1 MMAEAIRKRWPKMR
15 ILHLPD
21 YDQLPPELPDA
32 DIFVGYSL
40 RASQLIEAKKLK
52 WIHSTAAGVAQ
63 LMYPEL
69 RDSGIMVT
77 NPSGI
82 FSVPM
87 AEHTI
92 GLLLAL
98 ARNFPDSVRG
108 QDRSEWVQQPLWDK
122 PQHLTEV
129 NGKILLI
136 VGFGSIG
143 HEVAR
148 RARAFD
154 LRVWGVTR
162 SGEGDRTLAEKI
174 IPAKDLNTVLPEA
187 DYVLIAAPETSETKH
202 LIGEAELARM
212 KPGARLI
219 NVGRGSLLDEAALIR
234 ALESGKLGGA
244 ALDVTQIE
252 PLPADNPLWKA
263 PNLFITPHTS
273 AVSDRLW
280 HRETALLMELLELW
294 FAGKELFNRSIRQRP
309 PPNDAARSDLR
320 QRCRY
325 LSFLSG
331 PFLDHTAGFWRAA
344 SLPRINPYFCFFPL
358 LVHDVIGPPSV
369 STNSTFILLNFPSLA
384 PPDVEY
390 VKMY

>member
-1 MMAEAIRKRWPKMR
+1 MTRITPAEAKLVICVWHPFTEWRPKPLMAEAIRRRWPDMR
-15 ILHLPD
+15 VLHLLD
-21 YDQLPPELPDA
+21 YDQLPPELPDT

-40 RASQLIEAKKLK
+40 RPTQLTEAKKLK

-87 AEHTI
+87 AEHTM

-108 QDRSEWVQQPLWDK
+108 QDRGEWVQQQLWDK
-122 PQHLTEV
+122 PQHLTEL
-129 NGKILLI
+129 NGQVLLI

-143 HEVAR
+143 REVAR

-162 SGEGDRTLAEKI
+162 SGEGDSALAEKI
-174 IPAKDLNTVLPEA
+174 VPAKELHAVLSEA
-187 DYVLIAAPETSETKH
+187 DYVLIAAPETAETKH
-202 LIGEAELARM
+202 LFGEAELMRM

-219 NVGRGSLLDEAALIR
+219 NVGRGSLLDELALIR
-234 ALESGKLGGA
+234 ALQTGKLGGA
-244 ALDVTQIE
+244 ALDVTPTE
-252 PLPADNPLWKA
+252 PLPAESPLWKA

-280 HRETALLMELLELW
+280 HRQTALLMELLELW
-294 FAGKELFNRSIRQRP
+294 FGGKELFNR
-309 PPNDAARSDLR
+309 
-320 QRCRY
+320 
-325 LSFLSG
+325 
-331 PFLDHTAGFWRAA
+331 
-344 SLPRINPYFCFFPL
+344 
-358 LVHDVIGPPSV
+358 V
-369 STNSTFILLNFPSLA
+369 NFA
-384 PPDVEY
+384 KGY
-390 VKMY
+390 